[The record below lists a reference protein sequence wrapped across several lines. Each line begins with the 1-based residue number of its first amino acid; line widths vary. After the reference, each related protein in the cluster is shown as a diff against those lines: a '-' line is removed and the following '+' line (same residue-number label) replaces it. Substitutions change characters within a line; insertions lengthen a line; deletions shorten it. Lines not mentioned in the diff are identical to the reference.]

1 MIYFIKDEIEISKLF
16 YARQGEAEMTAAEK
30 RARKRE
36 RKRLEEQRLFAEES
50 ANMTLEQKKTLLMQL
65 GVPKAAAEHYLKQ
78 ESDIW
83 AVLPAFRFLKP
94 LNDDLE
100 FYKGG
105 YKQMIERRIADG
117 SLDERFPEVAA
128 LIKAGAA
135 IEDIER
141 FAYDLLLE
149 AYHFLLYHLDDH
161 TGAEVSDVFGEED
174 FSRYSYARLVEF
186 GPDHQPTGRV
196 VIEVHDKIPFSD
208 L

>member
-1 MIYFIKDEIEISKLF
+1 
-16 YARQGEAEMTAAEK
+16 MTAAEK

-78 ESDIW
+78 ESDVW

-174 FSRYSYARLVEF
+174 FSRHSYARLVEF